1 MTYGLDEGHYLLLV
15 TYDGTEWEEVD
26 RSDMFDTLEKQ
37 VVNINAD
44 VLLYIIA
51 RVEETGSPLSD
62 ENNIEY

>member
-1 MTYGLDEGHYLLLV
+1 MTYRLDEGDYLLLV

-37 VVNINAD
+37 VVNINED